1 LAGLDFPP
9 SLPLSPY
16 FGFLF
21 LLFMKLRS
29 KRWVVKLG
37 SNLLTRENGVN
48 QEHIKSIADLVAALT
63 RKGFEVILV
72 SSGAISAGMS
82 ALNLNKRPVERFA
95 LQGCATIGQ
104 PRLMKAYDEAFAH
117 HGMITGQILLTSWD
131 LDSRAIY
138 AITRQTLE
146 HLLGLKHC
154 VPIFNENDALSFEE
168 LAMLNKFGDNDRLSA
183 HIAILAE
190 AAQLVILSTVDG
202 LRTKPD
208 GTGTLVK
215 KVEAIDARIKG
226 YAGKSQNDRSV
237 GGMVS
242 KLQTAQYML
251 DHGIPMVIADGR
263 APEVLLKIAGGKEI
277 GTRFEAGKKV
287 KR

>member
-1 LAGLDFPP
+1 
-9 SLPLSPY
+9 
-16 FGFLF
+16 
-21 LLFMKLRS
+21 MKLRS

-48 QEHIKSIADLVAALT
+48 QEQIEAISNQVAALV
-63 RKGFEVILV
+63 RKGYEVILV

-82 ALNLNKRPVERFA
+82 ALGLNKRPTERFA

-104 PRLMKAYDEAFAH
+104 PRLMKAYQEAFSAH
-117 HGMITGQILLTSWD
+117 RIITGQILLTSWD
-131 LDSRAIY
+131 LDSRALY
-138 AITRQTLE
+138 ANTRQTLE
-146 HLLGLKHC
+146 HLLGLKRC

-190 AAQLVILSTVDG
+190 ASQLVILSTVDG
-202 LRTKPD
+202 LRTRPD
-208 GTGTLVK
+208 GSGSLVK
-215 KVEAIDARIKG
+215 KVRVIDAKIKG

-251 DHGIPMVIADGR
+251 DNGISMIIADGR
-263 APEVLLKIAGGKEI
+263 EAGVLLKIAAGREV
-277 GTRFEAGKKV
+277 GTRFENGK
-287 KR
+287 RGSR

>member
-1 LAGLDFPP
+1 
-9 SLPLSPY
+9 
-16 FGFLF
+16 
-21 LLFMKLRS
+21 MKFHS

-48 QEHIKSIADLVAALT
+48 QEQIESIANQVAGLAH
-63 RKGFEVILV
+63 KGYEIILV

-82 ALNLNKRPVERFA
+82 ALGLTKRPVERFA

-104 PRLMKAYDEAFAH
+104 PRLMKAYDEAFAVH
-117 HGMITGQILLTSWD
+117 QMITGQILLTSWD
-131 LDSRAIY
+131 LDSRALY
-138 AITRQTLE
+138 ENTRQTLE
-146 HLLGLKHC
+146 HLLSLGRC

-190 AAQLVILSTVDG
+190 AAQLIILSTVDG

-208 GTGTLVK
+208 GTGILVK
-215 KVEAIDARIKG
+215 RVHQIDAKIRG

-242 KLQTAQYML
+242 KLQTAQSML

-263 APEVLLKIAGGKEI
+263 ESGVLLKIAAGKEI
-277 GTRFEAGKKV
+277 GTRFEKKAGS